1 MYPRVWRPVQIRMRK
16 NTFVPIVVFAVLIAL
31 FGIGFFAV
39 IKKKPKP
46 ILCADCNVILLSVD
60 SLRADHIGTFGYKR
74 DTTPNFDAF
83 SREGALFLNYFS
95 TSFLTPVSEMSV
107 HTGLYPTSHGVTN
120 FETVLPK
127 NRTTIAEYLKTKN
140 YETSAISSSPEFE
153 INPALKKSFSRGFDR
168 YRYFIDAS
176 GKHRQFFPGEMSS
189 ELDTL
194 ADKKFFL
201 WLAVGGVHW
210 PYGDGFQNIYAD
222 KDYNGFFKNRSLD
235 WTTFQNI
242 YKGMEYISGRGLP
255 IYNHDVQYVIDNY
268 DNGVRAFDDF
278 LGQLIDELKR
288 RNLLEKTI
296 VVIESEHGEGLH
308 EPGYFAHYDVLD
320 NQVHVPLLIF
330 SPSFESG
337 KRISSLS
344 SSVDV
349 FPTIIELL
357 GGTAPDPVQGKSL
370 APIIGGKEKDGIR
383 QEVFIERNPLWEE
396 AAPEV
401 MFPLKILGI
410 NVVSEGYKDIAIRTP
425 EWKYI
430 LRLSKKRV
438 EEISWWQALTG
449 QLVNIPEDELY
460 NLIDD
465 PMETQNVAD
474 RYPEERR
481 MLRKKLED
489 WYTEISRN
497 APENVEIEQKIQPYF

>member
-1 MYPRVWRPVQIRMRK
+1 MRK
-16 NTFVPIVVFAVLIAL
+16 NTFVLIVVFAVLIAL

-60 SLRADHIGTFGYKR
+60 SLRADHVGVFGYKR

-120 FETVLPK
+120 FETVLPDNK
-127 NRTTIAEYLKTKN
+127 MTVAEYLKSKN

-153 INPALKKSFSRGFDR
+153 INPALKKSFSRGFDK
-168 YRYFIDAS
+168 YQYYIDTS
-176 GKHRQFFPGEMSS
+176 NKHRQFFPQEKLSL
-189 ELDTL
+189 EFDAL
-194 ADKKFFL
+194 AGKKFFL

-210 PYGDGFQNIYAD
+210 PYGDGFQNVYAD
-222 KDYNGFFKNRSLD
+222 KDYNGLFKNRGLD
-235 WTTFQNI
+235 WTTFQDI
-242 YKGMEYISGRGLP
+242 YKGIDYASGKTL
-255 IYNHDVQYVIDNY
+255 YNYDVQYVIDNY

-296 VVIESEHGEGLH
+296 VIIESEHGEGLH
-308 EPGYFAHYDVLD
+308 EHGYFAHYDVLD
-320 NQVHVPLLIF
+320 TQVHVPLLIF
-330 SPSFESG
+330 IPSVQTG
-337 KRISSLS
+337 QKILS
-344 SSVDV
+344 FAGSVDV
-349 FPTIIELL
+349 FPTLIELL
-357 GGTAPDPVQGKSL
+357 GGVVPDGMQGKSL
-370 APIIGGKEKDGIR
+370 APIMNGTEKDGAR
-383 QEVFIERNPLWEE
+383 REVFIERNPLWEE
-396 AAPEV
+396 AALEV
-401 MFPLKILGI
+401 MFPLKMRGI
-410 NVVSEGYKDIAIRTP
+410 NVVSGQYKDIAIRTP

-430 LRLSKKRV
+430 LRLSKERV
-438 EEISWWQALTG
+438 EEISWWKALTG
-449 QLVNIPEDELY
+449 QPINIPEEEMY

-481 MLRKKLED
+481 MLRKKLEK
-489 WYTEISRN
+489 WYEEVS
-497 APENVEIEQKIQPYF
+497 AGSPQKIELIKKIQPYF